1 MLGKE
6 IMTGTLI
13 KSIKSEHMRRFIM
26 KKTALACTYFAAAF
40 VLEVITL
47 CWVVKGVPTY
57 WPLDLGVMILVTT
70 LVFMLP
76 GFLFQSI
83 CIGVFLLFQ
92 IVLTVVNN
100 TLYNMSNMV
109 FSFSMLNV
117 IGEAGTVF
125 SADMVNFVLIGVL
138 LLLYGCAVYAVVRI
152 NKGMIVTADFT
163 MHGLVLVT
171 LTFFLWTFASLNLVD
186 VTKDRFQRADPSDF
200 LYMYNDDMYLWETQ
214 FITGTAYK
222 KFGTFGFYVKNFL
235 NFLSGSKYVK
245 KELELN
251 EQLSELDDY
260 FSQGEWSSS
269 LKPYGGSDGLY
280 CGEYEGMNVVLVVIE
295 SGEWYDIN
303 SQYTPTLYAL
313 ASQGYAMTEY
323 YARDKTNHSETI
335 SILGSYPSALDNSIL
350 PSINNPDGLLENQ
363 LAFTSANLLKND
375 GYTTN
380 YFHANDSSFYG
391 RDRTH
396 QDLYGFENTYFLD
409 TMDRLD
415 GYYSKSGFYDF
426 DKDSEMISQ
435 YLNEF
440 TYTAEDDDAFFTM
453 MLSLISHGGY
463 TDLVS
468 KGDYTANL
476 DAAKKQELS
485 EKYQTKGLE
494 KYYEK
499 ITSYPEE
506 GAYISDKFAI
516 TLDERD
522 ENGEQTDLYLEY
534 KRQQAGVMDLDVG
547 LNRLIHDLQ
556 EKGELENTVFIAY
569 ADHCAY
575 YHNIQYPLK
584 GVESEKYYWDT
595 RLHNIPFFIWS
606 GKMDL
611 DVKNIYQGVTYEN
624 TSKDF
629 TSAYSGDFYYE
640 IRHRGTSGKQGQIIE
655 KECNSFDILPTILYL
670 LGYEYNTNLYQGSSV
685 FLEGTD
691 AFISRESGIFM
702 KGIYFDSDMIYL
714 AAEMRDGKLI
724 SQDGQTILQGT
735 NLSVLQNG
743 EFKNYTMDEELP
755 AVYTDESGTYII
767 IDTAAGEAYL
777 SDSAREFLNKVNV
790 YYAKQEMLEEM
801 YRCNY
806 FAYRDIKEY
815 VRKVSD

>member
-1 MLGKE
+1 
-6 IMTGTLI
+6 MTGTLAE
-13 KSIKSEHMRRFIM
+13 SIKNNHMRRFIL
-26 KKTALACTYFAAAF
+26 KKAALACTYFAAAF
-40 VLEVITL
+40 VLEFITL
-47 CWVVKGVPTY
+47 CWVLKSVPTY

-83 CIGVFLLFQ
+83 CIGVFLFFQ
-92 IVLTVVNN
+92 IMLTVVNN

-125 SADMVNFVLIGVL
+125 SADMVNFLLIGVL
-138 LLLYGCAVYAVVRI
+138 LLLYGCAIYAVVRI
-152 NKGMIVTADFT
+152 NKGITVTADYT

-186 VTKDRFQRADPSDF
+186 ITKAHFQRDDPSDF

-251 EQLSELDDY
+251 EQLSDLDDY
-260 FSQGEWSSS
+260 FSRGEWSSS

-323 YARDKTNHSETI
+323 YARDKTNHSEAI
-335 SILGSYPSALDNSIL
+335 SILGSYPSVLDNSIL
-350 PSINNPDGLLENQ
+350 PSINNPDGLLDHQ
-363 LAFTSANLLKND
+363 FSFTSANLLKND

-380 YFHANDSSFYG
+380 YFHANDSAFYG

-396 QDLYGFENTYFLD
+396 QSLYGFEITHFLD

-415 GYYSKSGFYDF
+415 GYYSKGGFYDF

-440 TYTAEDDDAFFTM
+440 TYTAEGDDAFFTM
-453 MLSLISHGGY
+453 MLSLISHGDY

-468 KGDYTANL
+468 KGDYTADL
-476 DAAKKQELS
+476 SAAKKEELS
-485 EKYQTKGLE
+485 GKYQVKGLE

-499 ITSYPEE
+499 ITSYPEA
-506 GAYISDKFAI
+506 GTYISDKFAI
-516 TLDERD
+516 GVDERD
-522 ENGEQTDLYLEY
+522 ERGELTDLYLEY

-584 GVESEKYYWDT
+584 GVASEKYYWDT
-595 RLHNIPFFIWS
+595 HLHNIPFFIWS

-611 DVKNIYQGVTYEN
+611 DVKNIYEGVIYEN
-624 TSKDF
+624 TSKNF
-629 TSAYSGDFYYE
+629 TSAYNGDFYYA
-640 IRHRGTSGKQGQIIE
+640 IRYRGTSGKQGQIIE

-685 FLEGTD
+685 FLEGTN
-691 AFISRESGIFM
+691 AFVSRESGIFM

-714 AAEMRDGKLI
+714 AAEKQDGKLV
-724 SQDGQTILQGT
+724 SDDGQMILQGT
-735 NLSVLQNG
+735 ELSVQQNG
-743 EFKNYTMDEELP
+743 VLKNYIMNETQP
-755 AVYTDESGTYII
+755 AVYTDDSGTYII
-767 IDTAAGEAYL
+767 IDTSAGKAYL
-777 SDSAREFLNKVNV
+777 SDSVKEFLNKVNE
-790 YYAKQEMLEEM
+790 YYGKQEKLEEM

-806 FAYRDIKEY
+806 FAYRDIKNY

>member
-1 MLGKE
+1 M
-6 IMTGTLI
+6 
-13 KSIKSEHMRRFIM
+13 
-26 KKTALACTYFAAAF
+26 
-40 VLEVITL
+40 
-47 CWVVKGVPTY
+47 
-57 WPLDLGVMILVTT
+57 
-70 LVFMLP
+70 
-76 GFLFQSI
+76 
-83 CIGVFLLFQ
+83 
-92 IVLTVVNN
+92 
-100 TLYNMSNMV
+100 
-109 FSFSMLNV
+109 

-125 SADMVNFVLIGVL
+125 SADMVNFLLIGVL
-138 LLLYGCAVYAVVRI
+138 LLLYGCAIYAVVRI
-152 NKGMIVTADFT
+152 NKGMTVTADFT
-163 MHGLVLVT
+163 LHGLVLVT

-214 FITGTAYK
+214 FITGTAYR

-269 LKPYGGSDGLY
+269 LEPYGGSDGLY

-363 LAFTSANLLKND
+363 FAFTSANLLKND

-396 QDLYGFENTYFLD
+396 QSLYGFENTHFLD

-440 TYTAEDDDAFFTM
+440 TYTAEGDDAFFTM
-453 MLSLISHGGY
+453 MLSLISHGDY

-468 KGDYTANL
+468 KGDYTADL

-485 EKYQTKGLE
+485 EKYQVKGLE

-506 GAYISDKFAI
+506 GTYISDKFAI
-516 TLDERD
+516 SLDERD
-522 ENGEQTDLYLEY
+522 ENGELTDLYLEY

-595 RLHNIPFFIWS
+595 QLHNIPFFIWS

-624 TSKDF
+624 TSKNF
-629 TSAYSGDFYYE
+629 TSAYSGNFYYE
-640 IRHRGTSGKQGQIIE
+640 IRHRRTSGKQGQIIE

-714 AAEMRDGKLI
+714 AAEMQDGKLI

-735 NLSVLQNG
+735 NLSVQQNG
-743 EFKNYTMDEELP
+743 EFKNYTMNETLP

-767 IDTAAGEAYL
+767 IDTSAGEAYL
-777 SDSAREFLNKVNV
+777 SDSVREFLNKVNV
-790 YYAKQEMLEEM
+790 YYGKQEMLEEM

-815 VRKVSD
+815 VRKVSA